1 MTKVTA
7 SQFMQ
12 QDGGI
17 IQFVDSEGVPHSY
30 SRHSGP
36 FFFNV
41 LELSVSEQFSA
52 QWGGDRTEQPQA
64 QRQVQGE
71 AVVSDRSKS
80 FSVIGLPGKTTTR
93 VGLLI
98 RGRNSEQH
106 ATALQN
112 RLQTED
118 KFKTLETA
126 CFDAY
131 LGFTLGEKEYGTND
145 SWWLEIWVAEGT
157 LDALADAVLADTAK
171 ALRIGVQL
179 MDVFTD
185 AGPGDLDFGEDI
197 DLFIRPDIDADGD
210 KLREYG
216 LGYGSLISWYARSK
230 GKAVLS
236 DPFEHEPATCVVD
249 IPDDLAKPPSDAAQV
264 LTAIEGLTASINS
277 LKSKVV
283 GLGWILIVLI
293 FVGLLVR

>member
-7 SQFMQ
+7 SQFTQ

-17 IQFVDSEGVPHSY
+17 QFMDSEGKSYSY
-30 SRHSGP
+30 SRYSGP

-41 LELSVSEQFSA
+41 LELSVFDQFSA
-52 QWGGDRTEQPQA
+52 QWVGDRTEQPQA

-71 AVVSDRSKS
+71 VVVSDRSKS

-106 ATALQN
+106 AAALQN

-118 KFKTLETA
+118 KFKALETA

-145 SWWLEIWVAEGT
+145 SWWLEIWVADET
-157 LDALADAVLADTAK
+157 LNALADAVLADSLK
-171 ALRIGVQL
+171 ELQIRVQL
-179 MDVFTD
+179 MDIFTD
-185 AGPGDLDFGEDI
+185 AGPGELDFGEDI

-210 KLREYG
+210 KPREYG
-216 LGYGSLISWYARSK
+216 WGYGSLIYWYARFK
-230 GKAVLS
+230 GKAVLA
-236 DPFEHEPATCVVD
+236 DPFEAKPVSCAIDTQ
-249 IPDDLAKPPSDAAQV
+249 DDLAKPPSDAAQV

-283 GLGWILIVLI
+283 RLGCVLVVI
-293 FVGLLVR
+293 ISLGLLVR